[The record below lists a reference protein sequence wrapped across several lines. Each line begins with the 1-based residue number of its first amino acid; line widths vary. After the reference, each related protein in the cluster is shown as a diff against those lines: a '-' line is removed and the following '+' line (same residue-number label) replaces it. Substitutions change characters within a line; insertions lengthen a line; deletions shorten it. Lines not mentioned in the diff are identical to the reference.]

1 MGTPSLS
8 LLPFLSAT
16 IGTLYIDSLLDL
28 ETSILPPRTKCPEE
42 KTVALLAK
50 QTLSDLCLG
59 KTVRLQDVA
68 TEKYGR
74 LLANVILPPKN
85 INLGQFMLQ
94 QRLAV
99 SYGGGTKVSPAS
111 WTSFHKNGTL
121 T

>member
-1 MGTPSLS
+1 M
-8 LLPFLSAT
+8 
-16 IGTLYIDSLLDL
+16 
-28 ETSILPPRTKCPEE
+28 
-42 KTVALLAK
+42 
-50 QTLSDLCLG
+50 
-59 KTVRLQDVA
+59 LQ
-68 TEKYGR
+68 
-74 LLANVILPPKN
+74 PKN